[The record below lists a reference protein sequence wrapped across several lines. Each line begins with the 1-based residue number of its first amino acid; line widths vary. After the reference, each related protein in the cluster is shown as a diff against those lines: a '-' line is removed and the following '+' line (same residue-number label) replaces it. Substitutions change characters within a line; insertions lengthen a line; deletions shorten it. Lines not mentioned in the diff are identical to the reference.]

1 VISDSKAS
9 DGSRKLSNMEA
20 IMTGQTT
27 IDWRYDAV
35 QAKNRA
41 FDGIFYFGVRTT
53 GIFCRPSCS
62 SRTPLP
68 ENVSYFASPND
79 ATAAGFRACL
89 RCKPSS
95 EDHVD
100 NNAKMVARALD
111 LLKSADTEIATI
123 DELSS
128 NLDISAS
135 QLQRIFK
142 AVLGLSPKAVMDMM
156 RIENFKENVKESDVT
171 TSLYDSG
178 FGSSRSLYEKAAQH
192 MGMTP
197 AVYKKGGKGMKINY
211 TIVDSP
217 LGKLMVAA
225 TERGI
230 CSVSFGDDVETLRQE
245 LSAEFFASEIVD
257 NNAGL
262 KNAVN
267 AILKSLDGEK
277 TILTLPLDLRASAF
291 QMRVWSELRKI
302 PYGETRSYAEIATAV
317 GNPKAVRAVAR
328 ACATNPV
335 ALVNPCHRVIGSN
348 GKLSGYRWGIERKA
362 QLLKEESSKS
372 ERY

>member
-1 VISDSKAS
+1 VISDSKA
-9 DGSRKLSNMEA
+9 GNRSRKLSNMEA
-20 IMTGQTT
+20 IMTAQTT
-27 IDWRYDAV
+27 NDWRYDAV
-35 QAKNRA
+35 QTRNHA

-62 SRTPLP
+62 SRTPRP

-79 ATAAGFRACL
+79 ASAAGFRACL

-95 EDHVD
+95 EVNVD

-111 LLKSADTEIATI
+111 LLKSVDTDIATI

-128 NLDISAS
+128 NLNISAS

-142 AVLGLSPKAVMDMM
+142 AVLGLTPKEVMDMM
-156 RIENFKENVKESDVT
+156 RIENFKENVKASDVT

-197 AVYKKGGKGMKINY
+197 ADYKKGGKGIKINY

-230 CSVSFGDDVETLRQE
+230 CAVSFGDDEATLREE
-245 LSAEFFASEIVD
+245 LSAEFFASDIANDGAELKDAVD
-257 NNAGL
+257 
-262 KNAVN
+262 

-348 GKLSGYRWGIERKA
+348 GKLSGYRWGIERKKR
-362 QLLKEESSKS
+362 LLVNEKAKT
-372 ERY
+372 

>member
-1 VISDSKAS
+1 
-9 DGSRKLSNMEA
+9 
-20 IMTGQTT
+20 MTTQTT
-27 IDWRYDAV
+27 NDWRYDAV
-35 QAKNRA
+35 QNRNRA
-41 FDGIFYFGVRTT
+41 FDGIFYFGVQTT

-62 SRTPLP
+62 SRTPRP
-68 ENVSYFASPND
+68 ENVSYFASSND
-79 ATAAGFRACL
+79 AAAAGFRACL
-89 RCKPSS
+89 RCKPLS
-95 EDHVD
+95 EDNVD
-100 NNAKMVARALD
+100 NNAKTVARALD
-111 LLKSADTEIATI
+111 LLKSVDSEIATI
-123 DELSS
+123 EELSS
-128 NLDISAS
+128 NLNISAS

-142 AVLGLSPKAVMDMM
+142 AVLGLSPKEVMDMM

-230 CSVSFGDDVETLRQE
+230 CAVSFGDDEETLREE
-245 LSAEFFASEIVD
+245 LSAEFFASEIAD
-257 NNAGL
+257 EGAGL
-262 KNAVN
+262 NEAVN

-302 PYGETRSYAEIATAV
+302 PYGETRSYKEIAEAV
-317 GNPKAVRAVAR
+317 GNPNAVRAVAR

-362 QLLKEESSKS
+362 NIL
-372 ERY
+372 ERERKTK